1 MLEKPLLS
9 VVMPCLNEERTVGS
23 CVELA
28 KTALEAFGRPFEI
41 IIADNGSTDASR
53 EVAEAAGARVVS
65 VTEKGYGA
73 ALMGGFKSARGSYI
87 LMGDADMSYAFEDA
101 PKFLAKI
108 EEGYDMVVG
117 NRFLGGISAGAM
129 PALHKY
135 LGNPVLSFIGRLF
148 FKTPIGDF
156 HCGLRAF
163 DREKLL
169 ALGLEGNGMEFASEM
184 ILRFALHGYRLAEIP
199 TPLRPDGRDRKPHLR
214 SWRDGWRHLKLLL
227 LFCPFWL
234 FSVPGTALFLFG
246 LALMAILL
254 AGPLAIG
261 SVTLDVHTL
270 VYAAMFQIAGV
281 QILSM
286 GLFAKGYAVSH
297 GLIPGKPSRSG
308 IPMEWGVVLG
318 LVLMLL
324 GVGGTLYAMAGWSS
338 THFSNLNPIHSL
350 RIVIPSSLL
359 ITFGLQCVFMSFM
372 SEVLRMRTASQ
383 NSGIQSLTT

>member
-1 MLEKPLLS
+1 MPEKMLLS
-9 VVMPCLNEERTVGS
+9 VVMPCLNEERTVGG
-23 CVELA
+23 CVKLA
-28 KTALEAFGRPFEI
+28 KDALCLSGRAFEI
-41 IIADNGSTDASR
+41 IVADNGSTDASIT
-53 EVAEAAGARVVS
+53 VAENAGARVVR
-65 VTEKGYGA
+65 VVEKGYGA
-73 ALMGGFKSARGSYI
+73 ALMGGFKAAKGDYI

-117 NRFLGGISAGAM
+117 NRFRGGISKGAM

-156 HCGLRAF
+156 HCGLRVF

-169 ALGLEGNGMEFASEM
+169 SLGLEGDGMEFASEM
-184 ILRFALHGYRLAEIP
+184 ILRFALRGYRLAELP

-234 FSVPGTALFLFG
+234 FSVPGIALFLFG
-246 LALMAILL
+246 LVLMAALMA
-254 AGPLAIG
+254 GPFAIG
-261 SVTLDVHTL
+261 GVTLDVHTL
-270 VYAAMFQIAGV
+270 VYAAMFQIVGV

-297 GLIPGKPSRSG
+297 GLIPWTPARIGV
-308 IPMEWGVVLG
+308 PMEWGVLFG
-318 LVLMLL
+318 LMLMFL
-324 GVGGTLYAMAGWSS
+324 GVAGTLYAVFGWSS
-338 THFSNLNPIHSL
+338 THFTNLNPIHSL

-359 ITFGLQCVFMSFM
+359 ITFGLQCVFMAFI
-372 SEVLRMRTASQ
+372 SEVLRMRAAPSH
-383 NSGIQSLTT
+383 